1 MQPIVIKIS
10 GRHLD
15 DHDFLCEFA
24 GTIKMLDTPVVIVH
38 GGGKE
43 ITEVQRIKGIRPQ
56 YVDGVRL
63 TDVDSLA
70 VVEMVLCGTVNK
82 RLVRYLV
89 EVGLE
94 AIGLSGVDRGIV
106 RAKKMVHPEYDMQ
119 YTGSVTS
126 VRGDVILSLLKDG
139 ITPVFAPV
147 CLAEDDT
154 TNFNVNADHVTGAIA
169 TAINAARVVFITNV
183 EGVMV
188 DNETIT
194 QLSIDEAEGLI
205 ADGTIFAGMIPKV
218 QTALA
223 VLEGGVSQAA
233 ITDLAGL
240 RSHGG
245 TVFIKEKVKGLTN
258 HV

>member
-1 MQPIVIKIS
+1 MKPIVIKIS

-24 GTIKMLDTPVVIVH
+24 GTVKMMDSPVVIVH

-43 ITEVQRIKGIRPQ
+43 ITQLQEIKQIKPQ

-63 TDVDSLA
+63 TDAESLS

-89 EVGLE
+89 EAGLD

-106 RAKKMVHPEYDMQ
+106 RAIKMPHPHFDME
-119 YTGSVTS
+119 YTGTPTQ
-126 VRGDVILSLLKDG
+126 VRGDVIRAMLAEGLV
-139 ITPVFAPV
+139 PVFSPV

-154 TNFNVNADHVTGAIA
+154 TNYNVNADHVAGAIA
-169 TAINAARVVFITNV
+169 AAIGASRVIFITNV
-183 EGVMV
+183 QGVLIDKQGV
-188 DNETIT
+188 P
-194 QLSIDEAEGLI
+194 QLSAQQAQQLID
-205 ADGTIFAGMIPKV
+205 DGTIYDGMIPKV

-223 VLEGGVSQAA
+223 VLERGVPESV
-233 ITDLAGL
+233 ITDLSGL
-240 RSHGG
+240 RSKGG
-245 TVFIKEKVKGLTN
+245 TVFMKDEIKGLTD
-258 HV
+258 HA